1 VREFAFARLT
11 YLEAEGAARRGA
23 VLILPVASVE
33 PHGPHLPLDTDAIIA
48 EGMAERAAATL
59 RGGGTETYVL
69 PTLAY
74 AVTEFARGFGGAISI
89 SRETATAILTETL
102 AALVAQG
109 FRRVAIATAHLEPAH
124 LESVREAVKA
134 IRQTTGVETLFP
146 DLTSKRWGRML
157 GDEFRSGACHAG
169 RFEGSMVM
177 ARRPADVRGEI
188 RMSLPPNP
196 TSLSRKIRDGASDF
210 RSAGGDRAYFGDPAA
225 ATAEE
230 GELLLD
236 ILAGILVTAVRE
248 GRSE

>member
-1 VREFAFARLT
+1 MAFARLT
-11 YLEAEGAARRGA
+11 YPEAEAAAKRGA

-33 PHGPHLPLDTDAIIA
+33 PHGPHLPLDTDAVIA

-59 RGGGTETYVL
+59 RGEGMEGYVL

-74 AVTEFARGFGGAISI
+74 AVTDFARGFGGVVSI
-89 SRETATAILTETL
+89 SRATAVSMLTEVVT
-102 AALVAQG
+102 ALVGQG
-109 FRRVAIATAHLEPAH
+109 FRRVVIANAHLEPAH
-124 LESVREAVKA
+124 LESIREAVAA
-134 IRQTTGVETLFP
+134 IRAATGVETLFP

-157 GDEFRSGACHAG
+157 GAEFRSGACHAG
-169 RFEGSMVM
+169 SFEGSMVL
-177 ARRPADVRGEI
+177 ARRPEGVKGEI
-188 RMSLPPNP
+188 MTSLPPNP
-196 TSLSRKIRDGASDF
+196 TSLSKKILEGATDF

-236 ILAGILVTAVRE
+236 VLAGILVTAVRE